1 MLENY
6 SRLNLYKHLLKHIE
20 LFDLIEDIYTESFN
34 RNTLIHFFLDMY
46 NDIKTTE
53 AQYFKSTID
62 NINYD
67 YDDEIYNEFKNSK
80 ISYQNKIEKIDVK
93 KPGLFNKLLTL
104 QTYGVDLLLINL
116 VVSFG
121 LYLFSELI
129 R

>member
-6 SRLNLYKHLLKHIE
+6 SRLNLYKHLLQNIE
-20 LFDLIEDIYTESFN
+20 LFDLIEYIYTESFN

-93 KPGLFNKLLTL
+93 KPGLFIT
-104 QTYGVDLLLINL
+104 QTKD
-116 VVSFG
+116 FG
-121 LYLFSELI
+121 NIFFEQFVQKNIPLKNI
-129 R
+129 KNN